1 MLFNGICSIGLLVT
15 NVLAISHS
23 KYRRQDGPVDP
34 GTAADCTY
42 FDTAINKNYNCAYFE
57 NEWGLSHE
65 DFVSYVSIKPC
76 CVFWASLRLTKS
88 LTEPQRQGRLLGP
101 CSWQLLLR

>member
-1 MLFNGICSIGLLVT
+1 MLLNGICSIGLLVT

-65 DFVSYVSIKPC
+65 DFVSYVSIEP
-76 CVFWASLRLTKS
+76 FFLFRASLKLTKT
-88 LTEPQRQGRLLGP
+88 LTEP
-101 CSWQLLLR
+101 